1 MKKFLIAFF
10 IVTFCLGVLISTFM
24 ILNHLDVQASLSG
37 LEKYNIND
45 KDIEV
50 LSEFKIRRNKYII
63 LKENSDKFRLLVQYK
78 KELFLLDSR
87 NNCITYND
95 SILVHNDD
103 IFVHC
108 TGFKEVDKYT
118 LNNFESVHQS
128 VKFNFDKTPNF
139 SPLHM
144 KIDAIDEKYIY
155 FSSLKLDGKIK
166 EGEKARCTLDK
177 KFCEYYE

>member
-1 MKKFLIAFF
+1 MKKFLIVFV
-10 IVTFCLGVLISTFM
+10 IVVFCLGVVIGTFM
-24 ILNHLDVQASLSG
+24 TLNHLEVQESLLG
-37 LEKYNIND
+37 LEKYDIND

-63 LKENSDKFRLLVQYK
+63 LKENPDKFKILVQYK
-78 KELFLLDSR
+78 KQLFLLDSR
-87 NNCITYND
+87 NNCITYKDNV
-95 SILVHNDD
+95 LVHNDD

-118 LNNFESVHQS
+118 LNNFESVHET
-128 VKFNFDKTPNF
+128 VKFNFDKTSNF

-144 KIDAIDEKYIY
+144 RIDAVDEKYIY

-166 EGEKARCTLDK
+166 EGEKVKCTLDK